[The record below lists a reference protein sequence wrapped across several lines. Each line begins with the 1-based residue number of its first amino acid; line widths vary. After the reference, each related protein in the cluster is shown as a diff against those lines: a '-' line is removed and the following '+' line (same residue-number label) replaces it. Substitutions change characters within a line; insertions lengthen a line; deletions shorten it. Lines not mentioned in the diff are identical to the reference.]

1 MLGAG
6 LGAGLRVSGGS
17 DRGQREM
24 RAPSTGCCREES
36 TSGLPGMV
44 PCLAPARKQHSGSSG
59 IAGEIN
65 QGLLARLHPS

>member
-44 PCLAPARKQHSGSSG
+44 PCLAPA
-59 IAGEIN
+59 
-65 QGLLARLHPS
+65 